1 MADVD
6 IPESAPTF
14 YDAVGG
20 DETFRTLVHRF
31 YQGVAGDPVLRAVYP
46 EEDLS
51 GAETRLRMFLV
62 QYWGGPREYSAQ
74 RGHPRLRMRHA
85 PFAIRTAERDA
96 WLRHMREAVE
106 SLELQPDLEKLLW
119 EYLEMAAHSLVNQ
132 PG

>member
-51 GAETRLRMFLV
+51 GAETRLRM
-62 QYWGGPREYSAQ
+62 
-74 RGHPRLRMRHA
+74 RHA